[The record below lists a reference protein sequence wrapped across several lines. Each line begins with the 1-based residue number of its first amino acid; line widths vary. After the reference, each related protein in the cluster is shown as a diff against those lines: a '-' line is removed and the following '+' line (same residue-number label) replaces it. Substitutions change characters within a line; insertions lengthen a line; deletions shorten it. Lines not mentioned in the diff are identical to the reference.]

1 MKLKRHSSAD
11 IFPLLASFEKGVLSR
26 EDFCKQT
33 KLKACS
39 FSYWLKKYRQSKG
52 FSTKSTT
59 AAREA
64 RSCTSFVK
72 IGTSAE
78 ILSGDYPMEI
88 ILRNGARIRFS
99 TLVPA
104 EYIQSILSVQ

>member
-1 MKLKRHSSAD
+1 MKRHSSVD
-11 IFPLLASFEKGVLSR
+11 IFPLLASFEMGVLSR

-52 FSTKSTT
+52 VDIRSGR
-59 AAREA
+59 AVREA
-64 RSCTSFVK
+64 RSLPSFVK
-72 IGTSAE
+72 IGTGSE
-78 ILSGDYPMEI
+78 ILSDYRMEI
-88 ILRNGARIRFS
+88 TFRDGIRIRFT

-104 EYIQSILSVQ
+104 EYIRSILCFQ